1 MEVICKFCGQTFAGR
16 QKNKRKDGTIQYSIY
31 CSKECYN
38 KDKETKEQVC
48 IYCGKTFKAKN
59 WHRQLACSMECR
71 KRATQEKRQRLK
83 EKKQKELD
91 SRICVICGNTI
102 QGGTMQSMYCS
113 RECANT
119 AFKKAQRDKYIKKGR
134 GNIRYEKTC
143 VVCGEQYESKSNQSK
158 YCSNRC
164 RRIYG
169 FNSYKPHKRKDL
181 VALIK
186 RDGLKC
192 QLCNED
198 IDMSRIGL
206 FGVSIDH
213 IVPRSKGGTDELE
226 NLRLTHCICNALR
239 GADEE
244 KNEIDLEE
252 LEKYKARE

>member
-1 MEVICKFCGQTFAGR
+1 MEVICKVCGQAFAGK

-31 CSKECYN
+31 CSRDCYN

-59 WHRQLACSMECR
+59 WHRQLACSKECR
-71 KRATQEKRQRLK
+71 TRAAQEKQQRMN
-83 EKKQKELD
+83 EQKQTELD
-91 SRICVICGNTI
+91 SRTCVICGSAI
-102 QGGTMQSMYCS
+102 HGGTMQSMYCS
-113 RECANT
+113 DECRRQRNNQILRE
-119 AFKKAQRDKYIKKGR
+119 
-134 GNIRYEKTC
+134 RYVRKEKQTFTKRC
-143 VVCGEQYESKSNQSK
+143 DVCGSSFETHSATAK
-158 YCSNRC
+158 YCSDPC
-164 RRIYG
+164 RKKYQYKG
-169 FNSYKPHKRKDL
+169 FKPHKRNEL

-192 QLCNED
+192 QLCNEN